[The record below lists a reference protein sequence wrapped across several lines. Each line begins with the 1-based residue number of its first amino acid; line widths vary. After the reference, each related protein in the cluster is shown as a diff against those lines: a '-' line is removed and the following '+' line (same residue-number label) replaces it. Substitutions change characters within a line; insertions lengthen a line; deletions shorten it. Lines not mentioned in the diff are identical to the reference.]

1 MLTLYNTLTRQRE
14 AFVPRNPAE
23 IGFYACGPTVYHF
36 THIGNLRTYILGDIL
51 RRVLQMDGY
60 TVNHV
65 MNITDVGHLTDDGDT
80 GEDKMEKGSR
90 REGKTAWE
98 VAAFYTEAF
107 LADMK
112 ALNNLPP
119 HILCKATDH
128 IPEQIAQV
136 QALIDKGLTYETSD
150 GIYFDTTKLADYGKL
165 AQLDKQDLQAGARV
179 DMGEKKNP
187 HDFALWKFSPTNEK
201 RQMEWEAFGRMGF
214 PGWHIECSAMSM
226 KYLGNQFDIHCGGID
241 LIPVHHT
248 NEIAQAEGITGQIP
262 WVNYWVHGEHI
273 QIGGEK
279 MSKSGGNFFTLQ
291 TIIEQGLS
299 PLAYR
304 YFVLQAHYHKQLQF
318 SIEAVQAA
326 DTGLKNL
333 RKEIQKLSAIG
344 GADNAGVQA
353 EFMSAVND
361 DLNTAQAVAILW
373 DAVKA
378 KTIDQSLVA
387 QFDDILGLD
396 LLKTE
401 AAEDV
406 IIPAEMQALLT
417 ERATARAN
425 KDWAASDQLRD
436 QILAAGF
443 AIKDQ
448 GPEQIITK
456 A

>member
-1 MLTLYNTLTRQRE
+1 MLTLYNTLTRRRE
-14 AFVPRNPAE
+14 EFVPRNPNE

-51 RRVLQMDGY
+51 RRALQADGY
-60 TVNHV
+60 PLKHV
-65 MNITDVGHLTDDGDT
+65 MNITDVGHLTDDGDA

-128 IPEQIAQV
+128 ISEQIAQV
-136 QALIDKGLTYETSD
+136 QTLIDKGLTYETSD
-150 GIYFDTTKLADYGKL
+150 GIYFDTTKLPDYGKL
-165 AQLDKQDLQAGARV
+165 ALLDKQDLQAGARV
-179 DMGEKKNP
+179 DMGKKKNP

-291 TIIEQGLS
+291 TITEHGLS

-304 YFVLQAHYHKQLQF
+304 YFVLQAHYRKQLQF
-318 SIEAVQAA
+318 SLEAVQAA

-333 RKEIQKLSAIG
+333 RKEIQKLPTAG
-344 GADNAGVQA
+344 GTDNAGVQT

-373 DAVKA
+373 EAVKA

-387 QFDDILGLD
+387 QFDTILGLD

-401 AAEDV
+401 VVEAV
-406 IIPAEMQALLT
+406 LIPAEVQTLLNK
-417 ERATARAN
+417 RAAARAQ

-443 AIKDQ
+443 TVKDQ
-448 GPEQIITK
+448 GTNQTITK

>member
-14 AFVPRNPAE
+14 QFVPRNPTE
-23 IGFYACGPTVYHF
+23 VGFYACGPTVYHF

-51 RRVLQMDGY
+51 RRVLQVDGY
-60 TVNHV
+60 PVKHI
-65 MNITDVGHLTDDGDT
+65 MNITDVGHLTDDGDA

-119 HILCKATDH
+119 HTLCKATDH
-128 IPEQIAQV
+128 IAEQVAQV

-150 GIYFDTTKLADYGKL
+150 GIYFDTTQLPDYGKL
-165 AQLDKQDLQAGARV
+165 ALLNKQDLQAGARV
-179 DMGEKKNP
+179 DMGEKKNE
-187 HDFALWKFSPTNEK
+187 HDFALWKFSPTDEK

-226 KYLGNQFDIHCGGID
+226 KYLGNQFDIHAGGID

-262 WVNYWVHGEHI
+262 WVKYWVHGEHI

-291 TIIEQGLS
+291 TITEQGLS

-304 YFVLQAHYHKQLQF
+304 YFVLQAHYRKQLQF
-318 SIEAVQAA
+318 SLEAVQAA

-333 RKEIQKLSAIG
+333 RKEIKKLPANGS
-344 GADNAGVQA
+344 DNVGVQA
-353 EFMSAVND
+353 EFMAAVND

-378 KTIDQSLVA
+378 KTIDQTLVA
-387 QFDDILGLD
+387 QFDEVLGLD
-396 LLKTE
+396 LLKIE
-401 AAEDV
+401 AVEVLD
-406 IIPAEMQALLT
+406 IPPEIQTMLV
-417 ERATARAN
+417 ERATARATKN
-425 KDWAASDQLRD
+425 WAESDRLRD
-436 QILAAGF
+436 AIMAVGF
-443 AIKDQ
+443 TIEDR
-448 GPEQIITK
+448 GSEQIINK